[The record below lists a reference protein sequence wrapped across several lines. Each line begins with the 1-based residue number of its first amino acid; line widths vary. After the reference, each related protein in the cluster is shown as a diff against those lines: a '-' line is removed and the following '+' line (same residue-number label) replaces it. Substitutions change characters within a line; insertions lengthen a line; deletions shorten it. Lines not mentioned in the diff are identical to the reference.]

1 MIKKKISKYIQEC
14 RKAKKLTQ
22 KQLADMIDRSPNT
35 ISNWE
40 KGSVTPDADVLEP
53 LCEIFK
59 VNPNQLFGWETC
71 QELEDFLHE
80 KEGILLEMNT
90 LQLQRAAIDA
100 NLRELQEKLNRR
112 Q

>member
-1 MIKKKISKYIQEC
+1 MSKLSNNIKNLRILRGLS
-14 RKAKKLTQ
+14 Q

-40 KGSVTPDADVLEP
+40 KGSVTPDADVLES

>member
-1 MIKKKISKYIQEC
+1 MSKLSNIIKNLRILRGLS
-14 RKAKKLTQ
+14 Q

>member
-1 MIKKKISKYIQEC
+1 MSKLSNNIKNLRILRGLS
-14 RKAKKLTQ
+14 Q

>member
-1 MIKKKISKYIQEC
+1 MSKLSDNIKNLRILRGLS
-14 RKAKKLTQ
+14 Q

-40 KGSVTPDADVLEP
+40 KGAVTPDADVLEP

-59 VNPNQLFGWETC
+59 VNPNQLFGWEAC
-71 QELEDFLHE
+71 KELEDFLVE
-80 KEGILLEMNT
+80 KQGILLEMNT

>member
-1 MIKKKISKYIQEC
+1 MSKLSNNIKNLRILRGLS
-14 RKAKKLTQ
+14 Q
-22 KQLADMIDRSPNT
+22 KHSADMIDRSPNT

>member
-1 MIKKKISKYIQEC
+1 MCKLSNNIKNLRILRGLS
-14 RKAKKLTQ
+14 Q